1 MTGCHKP
8 ELRKVWAWGL
18 VLLLGLNLWAADA
31 GPSTATSP
39 VRSDPLTRSGFD
51 AYYSLDYDT
60 AIRTF
65 EQIVARYPDD
75 PHAVNHLLSAVLFKE
90 LYRIGAFE
98 TSLYSNNS
106 FLDRRQLPP
115 DPKVSARIQQLI
127 ARGTELCERRLQAN
141 PNNIDA
147 LYARG
152 VLRGLA
158 STYMGLLQKAW
169 YAALKNA
176 KGARADHERVLQ
188 LDPKFTDAKMVV
200 GIHEYIA
207 GGLPLF
213 VKVLASLAGYRGDK
227 EKGIQHLYDA
237 GNGNGQAA
245 SDAKVALVL
254 FLRREGRF
262 ADAATVARS
271 LNSAYPRNFMFALEV
286 ANVLN
291 DAGRGPDAIAAYR
304 KVLNES
310 GKFFQ
315 PKLEFVAFGLGEA
328 LRGQRQYSEA
338 VEAYAAVGKY
348 PNVGREL
355 MLRAEL
361 SAGEVCDLMG
371 KREQALAHYHTAVN
385 RGSGSQWAEIARQRI
400 REPYKNP

>member
-1 MTGCHKP
+1 M
-8 ELRKVWAWGL
+8 
-18 VLLLGLNLWAADA
+18 ADA
-31 GPSTATSP
+31 AGSPSP

-60 AIRTF
+60 AIRNF
-65 EQIVARYPDD
+65 EQIADKYPDD

-106 FLDRRQLPP
+106 FLDRKQLPP

-127 ARGTELCERRLQAN
+127 ARSTGICEKRIAAN
-141 PNNIDA
+141 PNDIDA

-152 VLRGLA
+152 VVRGMA

-176 KGARADHERVLQ
+176 KGARADHERVLE
-188 LDPKFTDAKMVV
+188 LDPRFNDAKMVV

-207 GGLPLF
+207 GSLPFF
-213 VKVLASLAGYRGDK
+213 VKVLAALAGYSGNK
-227 EKGIQHLYDA
+227 EKGIQLLYEA
-237 GNGNGQAA
+237 GNGGGESAA
-245 SDAKVALVL
+245 DAKVAVVL
-254 FLRREGRF
+254 FLRREERYSE
-262 ADAATVARS
+262 ALTVARS
-271 LNSAYPRNFMFALEV
+271 LNAAYPRNFMFALEV
-286 ANVLN
+286 ANVQN

-304 KVLNES
+304 RVLSDS

-315 PKLEFVAFGLGEA
+315 PKLEFAAFGLGEA
-328 LRGQRQYSEA
+328 LRGQRYYAEA
-338 VEAYAAVGKY
+338 VEAYTRVGKY
-348 PNVGREL
+348 PNVEKEL
-355 MLRAEL
+355 VQRAEL

-371 KREQALAHYHTAVN
+371 QRDQALARYQAVVN
-385 RGSGSQWAEIARQRI
+385 GGSGSQWAEIARKRMK
-400 REPYKNP
+400 EPYKSP